1 MASVTLDAT
10 GGANSRVKAFE
21 KTSSDVYN
29 DTIMNARDIGQLRKN
44 YSRLSLITTLS
55 ENEKED
61 WFSFTSVSKGKARL
75 SAVNLSDSSDNK
87 NEKKTDES
95 ATSALEDAKND
106 YEQAI
111 KNFQGKNMRVEL
123 YAYINKR
130 QTLLASNDE
139 SNKKAYEN
147 FKSIMRGEFELDKT
161 TYYIHVTTEDGSR
174 VDKDTLY
181 ALQLQM
187 GDTYEQDYLTK
198 ETSISH
204 KGMTDGDL
212 AYQAASEEAAAGNSC
227 LSGSLLA
234 AQGAASILE
243 NGYTNLVNIN
253 NAKHKNAAATLF
265 SILC

>member
-10 GGANSRVKAFE
+10 GNTNSRVKAFE

-44 YSRLSLITTLS
+44 YTRLSLITTLS

-61 WFSFTSVSKGKARL
+61 WFSFTSFSKGKARL
-75 SAVNLSDSSDNK
+75 SAVNLSDSAEKQDD
-87 NEKKTDES
+87 KKTDKT
-95 ATSALEDAKND
+95 ATDALEDAKNN
-106 YEQAI
+106 YEEAI

-123 YAYINKR
+123 YAYVSNR

-147 FKSIMRGEFELDKT
+147 FKNFMRGEFELGKG

-187 GDTYEQDYLTK
+187 GNTYEQDYLTK
-198 ETSISH
+198 ETAVSH

-212 AYQAASEEAAAGNSC
+212 AYQAASEEAAAGNSA